1 MRTSG
6 LCREAATTSR
16 SDCSAGTD
24 RSRGSGAVD
33 VAGPSS
39 SFVLGFFARGDAD
52 VFSVSAMR
60 AMGSSSEDELSS
72 DEVSM
77 ALPSLPLN
85 VAPVPAEED
94 GPLMSDRLL
103 ALPFSAAAAARSAL
117 ACAAR

>member
-1 MRTSG
+1 MQGGGDDVPVG
-6 LCREAATTSR
+6 LLHEFGPLPRL
-16 SDCSAGTD
+16 
-24 RSRGSGAVD
+24 GAVD

-60 AMGSSSEDELSS
+60 AMGSSSEDEVSS

-77 ALPSLPLN
+77 ASPSLTLN
-85 VAPVPAEED
+85 VARVPAEVD
-94 GPLMSDRLL
+94 GPLIMSDRLL